1 MTRSVHFDVLDSNPW
16 SLFELNSTAGGGE
29 ADAATKAVVNES
41 LDWLK
46 ADLATDDAKKAD
58 FRVVT
63 MHHPFEDDL
72 TRKYVPSIVE
82 NGNVNIMFSGHTI
95 CIPAMLLLTRSAA
108 QIPCM

>member
-1 MTRSVHFDVLDSNPW
+1 MQKEQYKSNETGRNVAFDCGPVHFDMLDSNPW

-63 MHHPFEDDL
+63 MHH
-72 TRKYVPSIVE
+72 
-82 NGNVNIMFSGHTI
+82 
-95 CIPAMLLLTRSAA
+95 RSR
-108 QIPCM
+108 MT